1 MVLFK
6 DSRKKGK
13 MASTASKLPR
23 PPLPINPLILKSPL
37 LKTSIIK
44 LEEELLQNYT
54 LITNETKDES
64 LIETDTEKEYIID
77 NKNGRPKTLVL
88 EYPFL
93 RFFNDKTQMFQLVN
107 KSFLKQH
114 RYDLKNKIYVPY
126 APNAKPKPTYVVKV
140 SIVSGSFKTVV
151 LVDTVGACSIEIGTT
166 QFIDRRKYVLKYLDS
181 VIEKAPKLRNY
192 LQVSKDRRYDYIF
205 SDKNR
210 AYYACTMI
218 SDLCSS
224 EDFFEYMSELEDLV
238 LVTKK
243 ENNKQGFYEHFYRDT
258 TEAEHV
264 LNSLLNLSGSLGSLH
279 SVGVALIDIKP
290 ENILLCGINR
300 QDIKLSD
307 LEGLV
312 TIEDVP
318 NSMQNVRLTMTARY
332 SVIGRKLKQLSHI
345 ISNSKNISQLEKLPF
360 VPTFKNKPLMSRINL
375 LFLSFIDFCAISLVT
390 LEAVEKFFLIDIV
403 PYDKYNPNKL
413 LFAFNS
419 RAQFET
425 FFDTVSKQTL
435 SEKTGKKYKTLFLR
449 CYHTLEI
456 ASSISRIFDT
466 ENIKIIGT
474 KIGSMIKN
482 VSLQVQE
489 WNKYLASTLK
499 TKSKTALKNTTQ
511 KLLEEV
517 NNLRIHKPLLF

>member
-6 DSRKKGK
+6 DSRRKGK
-13 MASTASKLPR
+13 MASTASKVPR
-23 PPLPINPLILKSPL
+23 PPLPINPLILQSPL
-37 LKTSIIK
+37 LKNSIIK
-44 LEEELLQNYT
+44 LELELLQNYT
-54 LITNETKDES
+54 LITNERKDES
-64 LIETDTEKEYIID
+64 LIENDTDKEYIID

-93 RFFNDKTQMFQLVN
+93 RFFNNKTQMFQLVN
-107 KSFLKQH
+107 KSFLEQH

-126 APNAKPKPTYVVKV
+126 APNAKTKTTYVVKV

-181 VIEKAPKLRNY
+181 VIKKAPKLRNY
-192 LQVSKDRRYDYIF
+192 LQVPKDRRYDYIF

-210 AYYACTMI
+210 AYYAYTMI

-224 EDFFEYMSELEDLV
+224 EDFFEYMSELEQVILY
-238 LVTKK
+238 TKK
-243 ENNKQGFYEHFYRDT
+243 ENNKQRFYENFYRDT
-258 TEAEHV
+258 TEADHV
-264 LNSLLNLSGSLGSLH
+264 LNSLLNLSGSLRSLH

-307 LEGLV
+307 LEGLI
-312 TIEDVP
+312 TIDDVP
-318 NSMQNVRLTMTARY
+318 LNMKIRLSISERY
-332 SVIGRKLKQLSHI
+332 SYSIARNLTQLSHI
-345 ISNSKNISQLEKLPF
+345 ISTSKNISQLEKLPF
-360 VPTFKNKPLMSRINL
+360 VPTFRNKTLMNRINF

-403 PYDKYNPNKL
+403 PYDNDNPNKL
-413 LFAFNS
+413 LFKFDS

-425 FFDTVSKQTL
+425 FFDTVTQQTL
-435 SEKTGKKYKTLFLR
+435 SEETGKKYKTLFLR

-456 ASSISRIFDT
+456 ADSISRIFDT
-466 ENIKIIGT
+466 KNMQIIGP

-482 VSLQVQE
+482 VSMQVQE

-517 NNLRIHKPLLF
+517 NNLKIHKPLLF